1 MADVLPVGNTH
12 VVNVFV
18 ALIEVIPSV
27 GERGASVHGFF
38 REIVCRRA
46 VMILLVMNLVTEGRF
61 SETWLPWWS
70 RTAIVHSSRLLRNHQ
85 YYLVAVEVNKF
96 CWNWLFNI
104 KILLNIQIEVLKH
117 QVLSCCC
124 GDKQIL
130 NFVEIDYLI
139 LFNVIK

>member
-61 SETWLPWWS
+61 SETWLP
-70 RTAIVHSSRLLRNHQ
+70 
-85 YYLVAVEVNKF
+85 
-96 CWNWLFNI
+96 
-104 KILLNIQIEVLKH
+104 
-117 QVLSCCC
+117 
-124 GDKQIL
+124 
-130 NFVEIDYLI
+130 
-139 LFNVIK
+139 